1 MLGEGRKEVGGS
13 RSGSMEHRW
22 TDRNLQNSDHGLD
35 QSAVRHARI
44 PSIVFCI
51 VYGIRTVERSQN
63 LLRMNKRK
71 TNQNWLQGFWSEILE
86 N

>member
-1 MLGEGRKEVGGS
+1 
-13 RSGSMEHRW
+13 MEHRW

-35 QSAVRHARI
+35 QSVEVGAVRHARI

-51 VYGIRTVERSQN
+51 VYGIHTIERSQN

-86 N
+86 NGTTNLRTIEM